1 MNKFKAGDKVRN
13 KATGAIKTVRAVP
26 GMDEY
31 DDRHF
36 ADASKGFTDEYSWNY
51 QRNYELVSET
61 PKREFKVGDR
71 VKTLVDGEMDKTHK
85 GETGVVGSISNFG
98 KPIRVIFDDC
108 HHDVEDKY
116 DWFDSEDLELLEPTV
131 KEVKEEKA
139 DIGALTFADIYKTTI
154 KHIDET
160 TTAPNY
166 VTFDWGSF
174 GGGIDIVK
182 PKQPL
187 MKKVSTLAK
196 KLFDAD
202 TRALVESRFL
212 NDDLTL
218 SSTGKDALLDYL
230 FLDYKKEMATE
241 ARRVIR
247 AAKKDNEE
255 EE

>member
-71 VKTLVDGEMDKTHK
+71 VKTLADGEMDKTHK

-139 DIGALTFADIYKTTI
+139 EEKEMSFEEFRGGINTI
-154 KHIDET
+154 ISPANPYDSSFVGWGHIS
-160 TTAPNY
+160 TAP
-166 VTFDWGSF
+166 
-174 GGGIDIVK
+174 K

-230 FLDYKKEMATE
+230 FLEYKKEMATE